1 MRLPKPPQF
10 SCSRCGCSPRESW
23 SRWRTQRER
32 KQSSPSGTR
41 GTRPS
46 ESGGN
51 GQVRQ
56 VSPQTWNEFPKMGQG
71 NGVRVWADASENAVM
86 GGNGRG
92 ALIFRRCQGCLG
104 IPAEKFHDFLTLAK
118 PLLKQ
123 QGQRLRVGGLAGGS
137 SQASGWLMAVG
148 SLKESK
154 ASSRRYRE
162 RKTSSAFLFC
172 SSESAV
178 KPSSTSTR
186 TDTS

>member
-1 MRLPKPPQF
+1 MFAARIVVSVANATRKEAKF
-10 SCSRCGCSPRESW
+10 TIRNSW
-23 SRWRTQRER
+23 NSSFRVRRER
-32 KQSSPSGTR
+32 PGPAGFAPDLERVSKNGTGERCSGL
-41 GTRPS
+41 
-46 ESGGN
+46 GGCF
-51 GQVRQ
+51 GECRY
-56 VSPQTWNEFPKMGQG
+56 
-71 NGVRVWADASENAVM
+71 